1 MIRPQILDALLE
13 AGASAEMIVAAVK
26 AAACD
31 EEARRSDRRA
41 RNAESQRRA
50 RQKKRGHANST
61 PVSMT
66 PADANDIPPNE
77 NKSNPPFPRSSDE
90 DLPPDL
96 AERVVAAWN
105 ECAAKAGALAC
116 RGINPKRREALK
128 ARRREHGEDA
138 LFEAIRNLAA
148 SPFHCGA
155 NQRGWR
161 ATLGWLLGNAEHF
174 QGLLERSPV
183 ENTKPPPMTA
193 QQRLASIERS
203 VAVLDRMGR
212 ADEAAEMRRTADKL
226 RRTIDSRG
234 ES

>member
-26 AAACD
+26 AASRD
-31 EEARRSDRRA
+31 EEARHADRRA

-50 RQKKRGHANST
+50 RLKKRGHAHGTS
-61 PVSMT
+61 VSMT

-77 NKSNPPFPRSSDE
+77 NKSNPPSPRSSDE

-96 AERVVAAWN
+96 ADRIVAVWN
-105 ECAAKAGALAC
+105 ENAAKAGALAC

-128 ARRREHGEDA
+128 ARRREHGEEA
-138 LFEAIRNLAA
+138 LFEAISNLAA

-155 NQRGWR
+155 NPRGWR

-174 QGLLERSPV
+174 QGMLERSPA
-183 ENTKPPPMTA
+183 ENGQPPPMTA

-203 VAVLDRMGR
+203 AATLDQIGR
-212 ADEAAEMRRTADKL
+212 ADEAADMRRTADKI
-226 RRTIDSRG
+226 RRAIGSQG